1 MELQPIELDIDDGT
15 EVAYDQVLREIFE
28 GYFTREGRA
37 TKHVILFLFSQVNYL
52 PEGQVTTQI
61 IVRDTYSQHSK

>member
-1 MELQPIELDIDDGT
+1 MLPRISLRYVIEKPSFTSEFADIISLCQIMELQPIELDIDDGT

-37 TKHVILFLFSQVNYL
+37 TKHVI
-52 PEGQVTTQI
+52 
-61 IVRDTYSQHSK
+61 

>member
-1 MELQPIELDIDDGT
+1 MELQPMELDIDEGT

-37 TKHVILFLFSQVNYL
+37 TKHVILFLFFTS
-52 PEGQVTTQI
+52 
-61 IVRDTYSQHSK
+61 

>member
-37 TKHVILFLFSQVNYL
+37 TNKHVTYFILIFQTLVICL
-52 PEGQVTTQI
+52 KD
-61 IVRDTYSQHSK
+61 R

>member
-1 MELQPIELDIDDGT
+1 MELDIDEGT

-37 TKHVILFLFSQVNYL
+37 KRATKHVILFSFFKS
-52 PEGQVTTQI
+52 
-61 IVRDTYSQHSK
+61 